1 MGNIKCLNCGNDITM
16 ISGSVC
22 PNCNTRLSHVKI
34 SFLAY
39 LGPEDSL
46 SGYQRSYK
54 LVLLKSLFEEL
65 LIDDVVYVKPVVER
79 FKNYY
84 VNRFNQGLITDKDV
98 DERIQ
103 NISDSSLEDV
113 FEVIKANPYNA
124 IRKQNY
130 LKISDENLDGVF
142 ILRKELIELTK
153 TEKNK
158 LI

>member
-65 LIDDVVYVKPVVER
+65 LVDDVVCVKPVIER
-79 FKNYY
+79 F
-84 VNRFNQGLITDKDV
+84 VNRTI
-98 DERIQ
+98 
-103 NISDSSLEDV
+103 
-113 FEVIKANPYNA
+113 
-124 IRKQNY
+124 
-130 LKISDENLDGVF
+130 
-142 ILRKELIELTK
+142 
-153 TEKNK
+153 
-158 LI
+158 